1 MPQFL
6 FDREIAAKQA
16 GSVRKKSYKL
26 FMKEIIKFCLV
37 NRTSPAC
44 KPGSHKQPL
53 NRVNAGFDPCRRH
66 HDSNLHKFRLF
77 GKVWTV
83 GPLPLVANI
92 DYKFNPSVYCSN
104 ELVQSL
110 DHEMYCDFQQSNIE
124 SFIIYI
130 SQQLNLQN
138 IIT

>member
-1 MPQFL
+1 
-6 FDREIAAKQA
+6 
-16 GSVRKKSYKL
+16 
-26 FMKEIIKFCLV
+26 MKEIIKFCLV

-53 NRVNAGFDPCRRH
+53 NRVNAGFDPCRHH
-66 HDSNLHKFRLF
+66 HDSNLHKFRLS

-130 SQQLNLQN
+130 PQQLNLQN

>member
-1 MPQFL
+1 
-6 FDREIAAKQA
+6 
-16 GSVRKKSYKL
+16 
-26 FMKEIIKFCLV
+26 MKEINKFCLV

-53 NRVNAGFDPCRRH
+53 NQVNAGLDSCRRH
-66 HDSNLHKFRLF
+66 YDSNLHKFRLF

-83 GPLPLVANI
+83 GPSPLVANT
-92 DYKFNPSVYCSN
+92 DYEFKRSVYSSN

-124 SFIIYI
+124 YFIIYI

>member
-1 MPQFL
+1 
-6 FDREIAAKQA
+6 
-16 GSVRKKSYKL
+16 
-26 FMKEIIKFCLV
+26 MKEINKFCLV
-37 NRTSPAC
+37 NRTSPSC
-44 KPGSHKQPL
+44 KPGSHEQPL
-53 NRVNAGFDPCRRH
+53 NRVNAGLDPCRH
-66 HDSNLHKFRLF
+66 HYDSNLHKFRLF
-77 GKVWTV
+77 GKAWTV
-83 GPLPLVANI
+83 GPLPLVANT
-92 DYKFNPSVYCSN
+92 DYKFNPRVYCSN

>member
-1 MPQFL
+1 
-6 FDREIAAKQA
+6 
-16 GSVRKKSYKL
+16 
-26 FMKEIIKFCLV
+26 MKEINKFCLV
-37 NRTSPAC
+37 NRTSPTC

-53 NRVNAGFDPCRRH
+53 NRVNAGLDPCRRH

-83 GPLPLVANI
+83 GHLPLVANT
-92 DYKFNPSVYCSN
+92 DYNLSVYCSN
-104 ELVQSL
+104 ELVQLL

-130 SQQLNLQN
+130 SQQLKLQN
-138 IIT
+138 IITY